1 MWLNTLSAS
10 TVKFICGFCKQT
22 SCPQYKLPSRH
33 HVPLSPAKL
42 ITAPIL
48 TPPPPLHTFLCIDTS
63 DGDIGNISGRTP
75 GIQRTVQPQLSAFC
89 YYYYYYHYSKIRR
102 NTRKI
107 RDRTKQSNRARRP
120 CITLQLVSADVRS
133 TNSILLQERRITIDL
148 NRIWA
153 FCDANLLRPVS
164 GSYRRKPLTL
174 PHSVLDCAA
183 VKHHHSAKFISS
195 PA

>member
-1 MWLNTLSAS
+1 VVKHAVGKHSEVHLRFLQTNVVPSIQITIPSSRTALSS
-10 TVKFICGFCKQT
+10 QINNCTN
-22 SCPQYKLPSRH
+22 PN
-33 HVPLSPAKL
+33 
-42 ITAPIL
+42 
-48 TPPPPLHTFLCIDTS
+48 PPPPLHTFLCIDTS